1 MRERTVM
8 RGMARL
14 FWRDSKTLPRQVLF
28 GKADI
33 STLLRQTCTS
43 ECQGKVESSAF
54 RRVSDAV
61 ILLLFSA
68 IPSMNIVLHRGH
80 P

>member
-33 STLLRQTCTS
+33 STLLRHI
-43 ECQGKVESSAF
+43 GESSQ
-54 RRVSDAV
+54 
-61 ILLLFSA
+61 L
-68 IPSMNIVLHRGH
+68 SMKRLNQAMTATRQLRLKKDSG
-80 P
+80 